1 MSNAK
6 AVIFGVAGAEL
17 AAAERDFF
25 RDADPLGFILFAR
38 NCRDPHQVRRLVAA
52 LRASVRRADAPVLID
67 QEGGR
72 VARLRPPHWRDY
84 PSAASIAAL
93 PDPQAGAAAR
103 LGARLIADDL
113 ATLGITVDCMPV
125 LDLPVPG
132 ADAII
137 GDRAYGSAPARVGA
151 LGRAVCEGL
160 LAGGVLPI
168 LKHIPGHGRAGVDS
182 HLALPRVAAS
192 RAELEATDF
201 APFRALAHMP
211 WAMTAHILYA
221 ALDDKNPAT
230 LSQRLIADVIRASI
244 GFDGVLV
251 SDDLSMAA
259 LPGRLGGRAAGAIA
273 AGCDVAL
280 HCNGAFAE
288 MMEIAA
294 AVGPLSPAALARIER
309 GEARRRIVEPFDRVE
324 GERRFAALMAGEG

>member
-1 MSNAK
+1 
-6 AVIFGVAGAEL
+6 
-17 AAAERDFF
+17 
-25 RDADPLGFILFAR
+25 
-38 NCRDPHQVRRLVAA
+38 
-52 LRASVRRADAPVLID
+52 
-67 QEGGR
+67 
-72 VARLRPPHWRDY
+72 
-84 PSAASIAAL
+84 
-93 PDPQAGAAAR
+93 
-103 LGARLIADDL
+103 
-113 ATLGITVDCMPV
+113 
-125 LDLPVPG
+125 
-132 ADAII
+132 
-137 GDRAYGSAPARVGA
+137 
-151 LGRAVCEGL
+151 
-160 LAGGVLPI
+160 
-168 LKHIPGHGRAGVDS
+168 
-182 HLALPRVAAS
+182 
-192 RAELEATDF
+192 
-201 APFRALAHMP
+201 MP